1 MNLLCSYFRYCFHK
15 PHCAEALENA
25 AENVDSALEILF
37 MKYFNVTQQETPE
50 NIPSRTELLEMIMD
64 EKAVLESIYENS
76 FKANDTN
83 IWTVNLDLDYLT
95 NVYKSTETQVPTK
108 KENKNTNF
116 KTKKKE
122 ACKLFLRGSC
132 RFGAKCKFSHETEA
146 DNKLKEID
154 YTDSEK
160 VSYELEIRFPENSLY
175 PYEPPLLF
183 FKPQQSSSLIP
194 ELTCL
199 RINARLYDE
208 AKILAQDGIPS
219 IYTLVELLNNEE
231 DILNFI
237 KFDTRKFPEP
247 FEALFPQLLGNSN
260 SKKVTHPSHYKKG
273 ETKDR
278 AKINFN
284 AILKEN
290 SEIVKWWLEK
300 RDNNRYH
307 KMLSSRKKLPAWKK
321 RKEILDTMD
330 KSQVSLRIKLLYVI
344 LS

>member
-1 MNLLCSYFRYCFHK
+1 MNLPFSYFRYCFHK

-37 MKYFNVTQQETPE
+37 VKYFNVIQQEKPA
-50 NIPSRTELLEMIMD
+50 NIPTKTELLEMIMD
-64 EKAVLESIYENS
+64 EKAVLDSIYENS
-76 FKANDTN
+76 FKATDTN

-95 NVYKSTETQVPTK
+95 NVYRSTEAQIPK
-108 KENKNTNF
+108 KREDKSTNF

-132 RFGAKCKFSHETEA
+132 RFGAKCKFSHETQAE
-146 DNKLKEID
+146 NKPTEID

-175 PYEPPLLF
+175 PYEPPILF
-183 FKPQQSSSLIP
+183 FKPQQSSKLIP

-199 RINARLYDE
+199 RITARLYDE
-208 AKILAQDGIPS
+208 AKTLAQDGIPS

-237 KFDTRKFPEP
+237 KFDTRKFPEA
-247 FEALFPQLLGNSN
+247 FEALFPQLIENSN
-260 SKKVTHPSHYKKG
+260 SKKLTRPSHYKKG

-278 AKINFN
+278 SNINFN

-330 KSQVSLRIKLLYVI
+330 KSQVSQRIKLCLKNK
-344 LS
+344 